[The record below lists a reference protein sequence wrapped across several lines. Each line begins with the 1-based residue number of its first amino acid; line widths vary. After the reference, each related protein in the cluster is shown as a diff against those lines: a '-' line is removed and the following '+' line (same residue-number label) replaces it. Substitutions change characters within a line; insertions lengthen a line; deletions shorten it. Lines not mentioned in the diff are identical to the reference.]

1 MFPQID
7 SPCPLKSLQLSGS
20 GNTHCS
26 HCKREVHNLNL
37 MNEQQRQDFLL
48 SCDDKICV
56 SYSVKNQAK
65 KLALAGL
72 FVVTASGMALPA
84 AAQTGDD
91 VEADIYEDIIV
102 MGGVKNAKQLA
113 SEMENQNQSS
123 VNSLELIP
131 VVEEED
137 DFASGV

>member
-91 VEADIYEDIIV
+91 IESDFYEEV
-102 MGGVKNAKQLA
+102 LVGGVKNARQQALETLGGKTGESA
-113 SEMENQNQSS
+113 
-123 VNSLELIP
+123 LELIP

>member
-7 SPCPLKSLQLSGS
+7 SPCPLKSLQLSTS

-26 HCKREVHNLNL
+26 HCKREVHNLDS

-48 SCDDKICV
+48 SCDDKVCV
-56 SYSVKNQAK
+56 SYSVKDQAK

-91 VEADIYEDIIV
+91 IESDFYEEV
-102 MGGVKNAKQLA
+102 LVGGVKNAKQQALETLVGKTEE
-113 SEMENQNQSS
+113 ST
-123 VNSLELIP
+123 LELIP